1 MYLCHATVNKNGKT
15 QLLASGAIGT
25 AWRQGGPEARSRAC
39 AGRWPWRSPV
49 AAKQYEQPEA
59 GRPVTFRPQRLE
71 VVAMSATLRLR
82 HDSLLRRQDSA
93 GAIASAPIDLM

>member
-1 MYLCHATVNKNGKT
+1 
-15 QLLASGAIGT
+15 
-25 AWRQGGPEARSRAC
+25 
-39 AGRWPWRSPV
+39 
-49 AAKQYEQPEA
+49 
-59 GRPVTFRPQRLE
+59 VTFRPQRLE